1 MKAEIISAYKL
12 DDSEINSIV
21 KTFNF
26 LKGAFLENK
35 IDKKIKAGF
44 IIKYAGK
51 IVDLSISSR
60 LNSLKNILYET
71 D

>member
-12 DDSEINSIV
+12 DDSEIKEIV
-21 KTFNF
+21 KSFKF
-26 LKGAFLENK
+26 LKDVVVENT

-60 LNSLKNILYET
+60 LNSLKNLLYET